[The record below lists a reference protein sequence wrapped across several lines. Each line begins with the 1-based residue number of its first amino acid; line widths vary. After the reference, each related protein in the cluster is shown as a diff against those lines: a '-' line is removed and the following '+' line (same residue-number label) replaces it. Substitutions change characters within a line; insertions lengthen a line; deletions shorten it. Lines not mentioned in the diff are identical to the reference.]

1 MGIKDDLERIV
12 AVLDA
17 KYTTTYVVEKYA
29 FPSRVSHAF
38 RSLDPAA
45 PDHVICRH
53 AGETTEMAVHK
64 FWWRLNGA

>member
-1 MGIKDDLERIV
+1 MSIKCDLERIV

-17 KYTTTYVVEKYA
+17 KYRTTYVVERYA

-45 PDHVICRH
+45 PDHVICRY